1 MVIFN
6 HYELY
11 FQTLKK
17 KQKRL
22 NYSNEKEKLQ
32 SEYNLGWDV
41 SDLILMTCFAIY
53 GQKNTLWF
61 LIECEWFV
69 KSDMLDHTSIKNSGW
84 NDMGES

>member
-1 MVIFN
+1 MQNIWYRVFNYAKKVHSVWKLFLTWKTSLVIFN

-53 GQKNTLWF
+53 GQK
-61 LIECEWFV
+61 IHCG
-69 KSDMLDHTSIKNSGW
+69 S
-84 NDMGES
+84 